1 MGRRAQPAKGKT
13 EAKRPPARKLPME
26 GDRDRDLKKRLAEAL
41 GQLQTSNRER
51 AEAQEQQAATAEILR
66 VISSTPT
73 DIQFVF
79 DTIVRTAARLCDAF
93 DANLVL
99 ADGDEFVQRANY
111 GPIGAPAQDAR
122 YPLLG
127 TVSGRAISEA
137 RVIQVDDLASATEY
151 PLGSELAQQIGYRTT
166 LIVPLIRDGL
176 ALGAIGIR
184 RTEVKPFTDR
194 QITLLQTF
202 ADQAV
207 IAIENVRLFNEL
219 QAGNTDLAEAL
230 DQQTATAEVL
240 KLISRSAFDLQLVL
254 TTLLEN
260 ATRLCAAEW
269 GVIFR
274 PDGEVHR
281 MAVVYGAP
289 PEFREFLTRTAI
301 PPGRGSGVG
310 RAALERRTVHV
321 VDVSADPEYE
331 SAEFQK
337 IGGYRT
343 VLAVPMLR
351 EGVLLG
357 VFMLN
362 RDEVQPF
369 TEKQIQLVTTF
380 ADQAVIAIE
389 NVRLFTELQEKNQA
403 LPQAHAE
410 VTGSLERQ
418 TATSEI
424 LRVISSSPTDMQ

>member
-1 MGRRAQPAKGKT
+1 G
-13 EAKRPPARKLPME
+13 
-26 GDRDRDLKKRLAEAL
+26 
-41 GQLQTSNRER
+41 
-51 AEAQEQQAATAEILR
+51 
-66 VISSTPT
+66 
-73 DIQFVF
+73 
-79 DTIVRTAARLCDAF
+79 
-93 DANLVL
+93 
-99 ADGDEFVQRANY
+99 
-111 GPIGAPAQDAR
+111 
-122 YPLLG
+122 
-127 TVSGRAISEA
+127 
-137 RVIQVDDLASATEY
+137 SA
-151 PLGSELAQQIGYRTT
+151 LAQQIGYRTT

-310 RAALERRTVHV
+310 RAALERRTIHV

-351 EGVLLG
+351 EGVLIG
-357 VFMLN
+357 VFSLN

-380 ADQAVIAIE
+380 ANQAVIAIE
-389 NVRLFTELQEKNQA
+389 NVRLFNETKEA
-403 LPQAHAE
+403 
-410 VTGSLERQ
+410 LERQ
-418 TATSEI
+418 TATGEI
-424 LRVISSSPTDMQ
+424 LRVIARSPTDVQPVFDAIVGMGARLCEADFAMLARYDGTPMSLVAHSRATDEEIDAVGQVYPMGPTPETLGG